1 MATAPHSEAI
11 DHLWAEL
18 HKMEPTTQKGGDY
31 ANKPGYHNT
40 RAGNDPHN
48 YSVVDAVDKQGPD
61 NLAAA
66 FDWTFPEAQSGH
78 YDLIMKYG
86 ARLLA
91 SGKDKDDDRLDWMR
105 EFYGQADKDTA
116 VEGWDFRYA
125 RAASSDP
132 SHLWHIHFSFS
143 RNALTI
149 ANMDKL
155 LEVLRGDDD
164 MPTVDEIVNGLL
176 SKKLKVT
183 DEWKAQFPNDP
194 GIQDGEISFETALK
208 SGYFWSRQSE
218 DPEGVGAGQMAEVLA
233 KLAELEA
240 KVDALSA
247 GGGTPL
253 PPAGAT
259 VSVTGT
265 FELTPTA

>member
-1 MATAPHSEAI
+1 MATAPHSAAI

-31 ANKPGYHNT
+31 ADKPGYHNT

-78 YDLIMKYG
+78 YDLIAKYS

-91 SGKDKDDDRLDWMR
+91 SGKDANDDRLDWMR
-105 EFYGQADKDTA
+105 EFYGQADKDTH

-125 RAASSDP
+125 QPASSDP

-143 RNALTI
+143 RNALTV

-155 LEVLRGDDD
+155 LEVLRGDDE
-164 MPTVDEIVNGLL
+164 MPTADEIADAVWNRD
-176 SKKLKVT
+176 VIP
-183 DEWKAQFPNDP
+183 APQPPNADP
-194 GIQDGEISFETALK
+194 DVATNPTWRGKNSLARVVEQATEAARLGHENA
-208 SGYFWSRQSE
+208 
-218 DPEGVGAGQMAEVLA
+218 A
-233 KLAELEA
+233 KLDQILA
-240 KVDALSA
+240 ALA
-247 GGGTPL
+247 GGTPL
-253 PPAGAT
+253 PPAGTT

-265 FELTPTA
+265 LELTPTD